1 MALKDKIEDVSEV
14 LKYCYLTLI
23 QKEKKNSFSKND
35 REFLDDFSRTQVKN
49 SVVSI
54 HPRNGI
60 LK

>member
-1 MALKDKIEDVSEV
+1 M